1 MEVGVEGRGRD
12 ERSEV
17 EVSRVDRC
25 CSTVSC
31 QRQRDASCKSK
42 QENSRCTE
50 GTARWRRRK
59 DDKTSEGRR
68 GLMGEMVLISDGPP
82 LVTSVPSLQSLG
94 MVPVEHLHLKHVLQT
109 VCVLESVILRSFG
122 PEGGQVLFIRDT
134 GQAMLS
140 RSGARILAALRLEH
154 PLARMVVECVSKH
167 SIITGDGSK
176 TFILLLAS
184 LLRMIH
190 ATACKESN
198 VSQTYS
204 SRDAAEAATAR
215 HLADELLVFALE
227 KLGDLIAFG
236 VVPYGCCL
244 SCEDFTAKT
253 QFPAQT
259 NNHCVQ
265 TVLASFFRSRLGHTH
280 CDFFSNLTCEL
291 LTQFKNN
298 QPSSSLQFVND
309 NLPALHTPV
318 SGFPISCSRLIE
330 GQVIHRDFATPCPNT
345 DHQPVKAVVF
355 TGYLQRKLLSAGEVL
370 ELECGNIAQFNAWAE
385 RSLERVI
392 ANLQSLGISVLLS
405 AVKQSAA
412 VLALASQAD
421 MCIVE
426 CMSMWLSMIQRNDF
440 PALFPWPVHI
450 LLSKRNAHGMVVLPF
465 YDPGVFGSI
474 YYDRK
479 TVQSLRCL
487 VPIFIILSAPA
498 PIRIA
503 NHKGAS
509 NGATMAVLELWRTLG
524 LQCTEQQPAVGF
536 LVCKFL
542 QHQCDHHTASVC
554 LGCVKSHGE
563 AFELH
568 LSYARTCH
576 SHGILLHGWLEE
588 SQCLS
593 IWDAIQSARKN
604 LRSSNIVHGCF
615 SAALVRRMYSCECLV
630 VGQSHYKT
638 FDNKFFTFTGHCQY
652 LLARDCGKDMTLSLP
667 SLEDMTVKLK
677 HGGVVSTSGQHHLL
691 YTCLHCQRS
700 LITLTRLAG
709 IWIYPVSV
717 WPASLA
723 ASVHLAQ

>member
-1 MEVGVEGRGRD
+1 M
-12 ERSEV
+12 
-17 EVSRVDRC
+17 
-25 CSTVSC
+25 
-31 QRQRDASCKSK
+31 
-42 QENSRCTE
+42 
-50 GTARWRRRK
+50 
-59 DDKTSEGRR
+59 
-68 GLMGEMVLISDGPP
+68 
-82 LVTSVPSLQSLG
+82 SLG
-94 MVPVEHLHLKHVLQT
+94 MVPVERLHLKHVLQT

-154 PLARMVVECVSKH
+154 PLARMVVECVLKH

-244 SCEDFTAKT
+244 SWEDFTAKT
-253 QFPAQT
+253 QLPAQT

-265 TVLASFFRSRLGHTH
+265 KVLASFFRSRLGHTH

-298 QPSSSLQFVND
+298 QPSLSLQFVND

-330 GQVIHRDFATPCPNT
+330 GQIIHRDFATPCPKT

-355 TGYLQRKLLSAGEVL
+355 TGYLQRKLLIAGEVL

-385 RSLERVI
+385 RSLECVI

-426 CMSMWLSMIQRNDF
+426 CVSEDELSLFAQLSGARPVSDCSMIEPDQIATLTFCRPILLGAHRYVHVAFHDSEERVMVTPCSLVICGPGEGHTDQYVCAFRDAIRMLLSTWEPMSMTAVRASKRTLQSNKSTSLHTENQLPDAAPFQQCVLEPGCVI
-440 PALFPWPVHI
+440 PAGGTFEFLLNHVLLQHGRSSSISHDTNMGIPAVSQLLAKA
-450 LLSKRNAHGMVVLPF
+450 LLSVPRQIYFHSPRCFLQTQTRLLSFIENHSHPLSLIHKQEHNTVLVQGQDVCPLEE
-465 YDPGVFGSI
+465 GKQSI
-474 YYDRK
+474 HCCREDDVSSK
-479 TVQSLRCL
+479 N
-487 VPIFIILSAPA
+487 FILD
-498 PIRIA
+498 
-503 NHKGAS
+503 
-509 NGATMAVLELWRTLG
+509 LG
-524 LQCTEQQPAVGF
+524 LESVSCKYQLLLSVLQCVSSLLRVDTM
-536 LVCKFL
+536 LCT
-542 QHQCDHHTASVC
+542 HTA
-554 LGCVKSHGE
+554 
-563 AFELH
+563 LH
-568 LSYARTCH
+568 T
-576 SHGILLHGWLEE
+576 
-588 SQCLS
+588 
-593 IWDAIQSARKN
+593 QSR
-604 LRSSNIVHGCF
+604 
-615 SAALVRRMYSCECLV
+615 
-630 VGQSHYKT
+630 
-638 FDNKFFTFTGHCQY
+638 
-652 LLARDCGKDMTLSLP
+652 
-667 SLEDMTVKLK
+667 
-677 HGGVVSTSGQHHLL
+677 
-691 YTCLHCQRS
+691 
-700 LITLTRLAG
+700 RLAN
-709 IWIYPVSV
+709 ISWEDTEDE
-717 WPASLA
+717 AEE
-723 ASVHLAQ
+723 